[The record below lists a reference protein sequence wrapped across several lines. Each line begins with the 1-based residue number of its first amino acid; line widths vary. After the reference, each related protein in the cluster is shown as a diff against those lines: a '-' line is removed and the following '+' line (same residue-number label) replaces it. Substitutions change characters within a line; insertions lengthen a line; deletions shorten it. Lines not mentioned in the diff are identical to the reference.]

1 MPDVRGIFTKL
12 AEESGI
18 VAILSSSYDTKL
30 LCLQRFVRLFAY
42 GISFL
47 ILVHFLTSLGINDAR
62 VGLFMTLTLLG
73 DVVISFILTLITDKV
88 GRRKVLATGAVLMTM
103 SGVVF
108 SLTSNYWLLVLA
120 SVVGVIS
127 PRFESLRTDNEFG
140 KLIGI

>member
-1 MPDVRGIFTKL
+1 MPEIRDVLTRL
-12 AEESGI
+12 AEESGV

-73 DVVISFILTLITDKV
+73 DVVISFVLTLITDKV
-88 GRRKVLATGAVLMTM
+88 GRRKVLAAGAALMTM

-108 SLTSNYWLLVLA
+108 SLTSNYWILVLA
-120 SVVGVIS
+120 SVIGVIS
-127 PRFESLRTDNEFG
+127 PRFEFLYIASSFG
-140 KLIGI
+140 KLIKI